1 MTAGSREKKG
11 CITCTPL
18 PNWWYI
24 SRHCTS
30 LPCGILF
37 TANSVFTVEDV
48 YRLVEQR
55 SLWSYRKILLRKS
68 SRCGSA
74 FCSAPSRYAQTSTA
88 TVARSPAQ
96 SGTPRTRTSPERD
109 VCHCQRAALSGPL
122 SLSLPSTLAQRSYP
136 GAQRRGPRFDDVT
149 AGCEVLAWHRFWPQ
163 QKGPPELPLRPVN
176 D

>member
-37 TANSVFTVEDV
+37 TANSVLTVEDV

-68 SRCGSA
+68 SRCSSA

-96 SGTPRTRTSPERD
+96 SGTPRTWYKIHCSARSPSSAKFLCGSIPPRRTCFVSPAT
-109 VCHCQRAALSGPL
+109 CGSITSG
-122 SLSLPSTLAQRSYP
+122 
-136 GAQRRGPRFDDVT
+136 GRRR
-149 AGCEVLAWHRFWPQ
+149 
-163 QKGPPELPLRPVN
+163 
-176 D
+176 